1 LKILKNRTIES
12 EELKMIKAPK
22 GIYVPVITTFNDDE
36 SIDFAS
42 YKKVIDFV
50 IENGVHGLLIGG
62 TTGEYHVMSAE
73 ERKSLIKAACEYAAG
88 RVPVMAGVGC
98 FTAKDT
104 IELANFAAECGA
116 EYGLVLPPYYHH
128 TTDAGIVDFYK
139 EIAANSKVGIVI
151 YNYPG
156 ATNVEMPPE
165 MIYELSQ
172 EENIVSVKESA
183 DFGHL
188 CQVLT
193 LTSDVD
199 NFTVFT
205 GEEHFILP
213 TFSVG
218 GQGAFGILINLLPKE
233 IVKIYELAMAG
244 DLKAATELNSKIRG
258 IYGLMEVEGNPYPG
272 PVKAGMDM
280 IGMKGGKV
288 RKPLTQPTDDLKAKM
303 KEQLIKLGY
312 SVK

>member
-1 LKILKNRTIES
+1 MK
-12 EELKMIKAPK
+12 KAPK
-22 GIYVPVITTFNDDE
+22 GIFVPLITPFNEDE
-36 SIDFAS
+36 TIDFPA
-42 YKKVIDFV
+42 YKKVIDHV
-50 IENGVHGLLIGG
+50 IEGGVHGLLVGG

-73 ERKSLIKAACEYAAG
+73 ERKSLIKAGCEYAAG

-104 IELANFAAECGA
+104 IELANYAAECGA

-128 TTDAGIVDFYK
+128 TSDEGIVAFYK
-139 EIAANSKVGIVI
+139 EIAAKSKVGIVI
-151 YNYPG
+151 YDYPG
-156 ATNVEMPPE
+156 ATSVDLPPE

-172 EENIVSVKESA
+172 EKNIVCVKESA

-188 CQVLT
+188 CQVVALT
-193 LTSDVD
+193 KNVD

-213 TFSVG
+213 TFSIG

-233 IVKIYELAMAG
+233 IVTIYNLAMKN
-244 DLKAATELNSKIRG
+244 DMAAARALNSKISG
-258 IYGLMEVEGNPYPG
+258 FYGLMEAEGNPYPG
-272 PVKAGMDM
+272 PVKAGLDL
-280 IGMKGGKV
+280 IGLKGGKL
-288 RKPLTQPTDDLKAKM
+288 RKPLTQPTAEMRAKM

>member
-1 LKILKNRTIES
+1 MS
-12 EELKMIKAPK
+12 KAPK
-22 GIYVPVITTFNDDE
+22 GIYVPLITPFNDDE
-36 SIDFAS
+36 SIDFPS
-42 YKKVIDFV
+42 CKKVIDFV
-50 IENGVHGLLIGG
+50 IENGVHGLLVGG
-62 TTGEYHVMSAE
+62 TTGEYHVMSLE
-73 ERKSLIKAACEYAAG
+73 ERKSLIKAGCEYAAG

-98 FTAKDT
+98 FTAKET
-104 IELANFAAECGA
+104 IELANYAAECGA
-116 EYGLVLPPYYHH
+116 EFGLVLPPYYHH
-128 TTDAGIVDFYK
+128 TTDEGVVAFYK

-156 ATNVEMPPE
+156 ATSVDMPPE
-165 MIYELSQ
+165 MIYALSQ

-188 CQVLT
+188 CQVVT
-193 LTSDVD
+193 LTKDVD

-213 TFSVG
+213 TFAVG

-233 IVKIYELAMAG
+233 IVELYNLAMKN
-244 DLKAATELNSKIRG
+244 DLNAARELNSKISG
-258 IYGLMEVEGNPYPG
+258 IYGLMEIEGNPYPG

-280 IGMKGGKV
+280 IGIKGGRV
-288 RKPLTQPTDDLKAKM
+288 RKPLTQPTDALKAKM
-303 KEQLIKLGY
+303 KAELIKIGY

>member
-1 LKILKNRTIES
+1 
-12 EELKMIKAPK
+12 MIKAPK

-98 FTAKDT
+98 FTAKET
-104 IELANFAAECGA
+104 IELANYAAECGA

-128 TTDAGIVDFYK
+128 TTDQGIVDFYK

-156 ATNVEMPPE
+156 ATNVQMPPE

-188 CQVLT
+188 CQVVT
-193 LTSDVD
+193 LTKDVD

-213 TFSVG
+213 TFAIG

-233 IVKIYELAMAG
+233 IVNLYELAVEKS
-244 DLKAATELNSKIRG
+244 DLKAARELNSKISG

-280 IGMKGGKV
+280 IGIKGGIV
-288 RKPLTQPTDDLKAKM
+288 RKPLTQPTEDLKAKM

>member
-1 LKILKNRTIES
+1 MK
-12 EELKMIKAPK
+12 KAPK
-22 GIYVPVITTFNDDE
+22 GIYVPLITPFNDDE
-36 SIDFAS
+36 TIDFAS

-50 IENGVHGLLIGG
+50 IENGVHGLLVGG
-62 TTGEYHVMSAE
+62 TTGEYHVMSPD
-73 ERKSLIKAACEYAAG
+73 ERKSLIKAGCEYAAG

-104 IELANFAAECGA
+104 IELANYAAECGA
-116 EYGLVLPPYYHH
+116 EFGLVLPPYYHH
-128 TTDAGIVDFYK
+128 TTDQGVVDFYK
-139 EIAANSKVGIVI
+139 EIAANSNVGIVI

-165 MIYELSQ
+165 MILELSK

-193 LTSDVD
+193 LTSDVE

-213 TFSVG
+213 TFAVG

-244 DLKAATELNSKIRG
+244 DLKEATELNSKLRG

-272 PVKAGMDM
+272 PVKAGMDL
-280 IGMKGGKV
+280 IGIKGGKV
-288 RKPLTQPTDDLKAKM
+288 RKPLTQPTDDLKVKM
-303 KEQLIKLGY
+303 KEQLIKIGY
-312 SVK
+312 SVN

>member
-1 LKILKNRTIES
+1 MSKT
-12 EELKMIKAPK
+12 PK
-22 GIYVPVITTFNDDE
+22 GIYVPIITTFNEDE

-42 YKKVIDFV
+42 YQKMIDHV
-50 IENGVHGLLIGG
+50 IEGGVHGLLVGG
-62 TTGEYHVMSAE
+62 TTGEYHVMSTE
-73 ERKSLIKAACEYAAG
+73 ERKSLIKAGCEYAAG
-88 RVPVMAGVGC
+88 RVRVMAGVGC

-104 IELANFAAECGA
+104 IELANYAAECGA
-116 EYGLVLPPYYHH
+116 KFGLVLPPYYHH
-128 TTDAGIVDFYK
+128 TTDAGVVDFYK
-139 EIAANSKVGIVI
+139 EIAAASKVGIVI

-156 ATNVEMPPE
+156 ATGVEMPPE

-172 EENIVSVKESA
+172 VENIVSVKESA

-188 CQVLT
+188 CQVVT
-193 LTSDVD
+193 LTRDVAD
-199 NFTVFT
+199 FTVFT

-213 TFSVG
+213 TFAVG
-218 GQGAFGILINLLPKE
+218 GQGAFGILVNLLPKE
-233 IVKIYELAMAG
+233 IVQMYEAIVVEK
-244 DLKAATELNSKIRG
+244 DIEKARALNSKMAG

-272 PVKAGMDM
+272 PVKAGLDM
-280 IGMKGGKV
+280 IGIKGGIV